1 MSPYHFHL
9 LLAPL
14 CLIGSAFLPRHGFR
28 AGFLVAISIA
38 HLLLAVF
45 YT

>member
-1 MSPYHFHL
+1 MIPYHFHL

-28 AGFLVAISIA
+28 AGFLVALSIV
-38 HLLLAVF
+38 HLLHAVL
-45 YT
+45 YA